1 MNIQPIGKNKILV
14 ELSNSDMKE
23 LDITYNQLDY
33 SKIETRRVIWTIL
46 QRIRDT
52 TGKDV
57 DPTGNL
63 LIEAVADS
71 EGGCVL
77 CFTVKEKRN
86 SSQQLHLSKVTD
98 SVIYEFQNE
107 NALLDSIFAIQKSC
121 HSFGKIYKHKS
132 SFRLILDIQ
141 PCCDE
146 RKILDEYGKIL
157 SKNDL
162 TEAFTK
168 EHWLY
173 VGEI

>member
-14 ELSNSDMKE
+14 ELSHADMKE

-77 CFTVKEKRN
+77 CFTVKEKR
-86 SSQQLHLSKVTD
+86 SSTQQLHLSKVTD
-98 SVIYEFQNE
+98 SVIYEFKNE
-107 NALLDSIFAIQKSC
+107 NALLDSIVTIQKNSR
-121 HSFGKIYKHKS
+121 SLGKIYKNKS
-132 SFRLILDIQ
+132 GFRLILGVQ
-141 PCCDE
+141 PSPADK
-146 RKILDEYGKIL
+146 KILEEYGKIL
-157 SKNDL
+157 PKNDL

-168 EHWLY
+168 EHWAF
-173 VGEI
+173 VGEV